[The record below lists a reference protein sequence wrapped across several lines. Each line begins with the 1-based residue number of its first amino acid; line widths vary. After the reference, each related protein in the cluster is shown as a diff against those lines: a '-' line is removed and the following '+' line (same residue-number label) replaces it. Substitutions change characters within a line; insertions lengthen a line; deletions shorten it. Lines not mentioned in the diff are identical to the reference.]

1 MEEDISIINS
11 NTRIEKIKNFF
22 VNNKK
27 TLISI
32 FVFLIIILISFFSY
46 KTYEDGHREWLANKY
61 SKAVNDY
68 KNGDKSEVI
77 SSMKE
82 VIEDKDETYSPLAF
96 YFLFDNELIT
106 SKEEINN
113 YFDLIINNAGL
124 KEENK
129 ELNIFKKG
137 LYNSDFASENEL
149 LNILNPLLNSESV
162 WKSHALYLL
171 AEYFYSKG
179 EKKKSKEFF
188 DKIINLEISNQN
200 IKLEA
205 QKRIRRDFSE

>member
-32 FVFLIIILISFFSY
+32 FVVFIIILISFFSY

-68 KNGDKSEVI
+68 KNGDKSQVI